1 MYYRQWHK
9 KKKKKKQIKIM
20 QEIMINFLLSFNF
33 YI

>member
-9 KKKKKKQIKIM
+9 NNNKNEIKIM

-33 YI
+33 DI